1 MSKRIYRQFSP
12 EFKREAVRLA
22 EQSDGPITQV
32 ARELG
37 VRVNQ
42 IYKWRREINEKAE
55 DAFPGKGRRS
65 ANEGELVQLR
75 REVERLRME
84 NEILKKAKA
93 YFAREPK

>member
-1 MSKRIYRQFSP
+1 MTKRNYRKFSP

-22 EQSDGPITQV
+22 EQSDGPVTQV

-42 IYKWRREINEKAE
+42 IYKWRQQIKEKQD
-55 DAFPGKGRRS
+55 DAFPGSGRR
-65 ANEGELVQLR
+65 ATEEDELIKLR